1 MPCQP
6 GVRPPALIVTRTSVA
21 LGPPRSVSLPMGS
34 PLPPTIGTSAV
45 WTDAGCAKAGVQT
58 AVANRA
64 AEASAFIISFLQSPS
79 SLRAER
85 LSCEGPAGRLAP
97 ALPHR
102 ADRGMST
109 EILQGFDAMPRRRA
123 DLVLVERGL
132 FDSRARAQAA
142 IAAGLVTAD
151 GVAV

>member
-34 PLPPTIGTSAV
+34 PLPPTIGASAV

-64 AEASAFIISFLQSPS
+64 AEASAFIISFLQLPS
-79 SLRAER
+79 SLKAKR
-85 LSCEGPAGRLAP
+85 LSCEGPPEG
-97 ALPHR
+97 LPRVAASRRPWHEHR
-102 ADRGMST
+102 DS
-109 EILQGFDAMPRRRA
+109 PR
-123 DLVLVERGL
+123 V
-132 FDSRARAQAA
+132 
-142 IAAGLVTAD
+142 
-151 GVAV
+151 